1 MAQKTL
7 ADLSQRMREIDIAM
21 LNTHTEG
28 GAIASRPMSNNKD
41 VDYNGQS
48 FYFSYGDA
56 RTITDI
62 EANPKVTLSF
72 QGPKRFAIAVEG
84 RATLIR
90 DKAAFREHWTPELDK
105 WFDQGIDTPGIAL
118 IRVDAERIHY
128 WDGTEQGELTP

>member
-118 IRVDAERIHY
+118 IRVDAERVHY

>member
-1 MAQKTL
+1 MPQKTVS
-7 ADLSQRMREIDIAM
+7 DLSQRMREIDVCM

-56 RTITDI
+56 RTISDL
-62 EANPKVTLSF
+62 ESNPQVTLSF
-72 QGPKRFAIAVEG
+72 QGPKRFAIAIEG
-84 RATLIR
+84 RAELIR

-105 WFDQGIDTPGIAL
+105 WFDQGIDTPGIVL
-118 IRVDAERIHY
+118 IRVEAERIHY

>member
-1 MAQKTL
+1 MPQKTVS
-7 ADLSQRMREIDIAM
+7 DLSQRMREIDVCM

-56 RTITDI
+56 RTISDL
-62 EANPKVTLSF
+62 ESNPQVTLSF
-72 QGPKRFAIAVEG
+72 QGPKRFAIAIEG
-84 RATLIR
+84 RAELIR

-105 WFDQGIDTPGIAL
+105 WFDQGIDTPGIVL
-118 IRVDAERIHY
+118 IRVKAERIHY